1 MNKVIW
7 FCCKCGGEN
16 IQEQVWINMN
26 NTSGK
31 THEDVVSEVEGNY
44 SVYCEDCD
52 DNTPIDSREEET
64 KQKVF
69 TMWERIVR
77 WMRNDKMC
85 GGEA

>member
-1 MNKVIW
+1 MMSKVIW

-44 SVYCEDCD
+44 SVYCEDC
-52 DNTPIDSREEET
+52 TPKE
-64 KQKVF
+64 KVY
-69 TMWERIVR
+69 TMWERFVR
-77 WMRNDKMC
+77 WMRVKRW
-85 GGEA
+85 EWRWRT